1 MPCGLAVILMSTLI
15 VLLPEQPRL
24 QASQADAP
32 LPRADL
38 TLHFVLTADSQQVLQ
53 RGLAAVADWPKADAV
68 VAVVPIGDVAWH
80 RLTAP
85 KAPAG
90 KLRAAV
96 ISMLEES
103 VLDDEAD
110 LHLALSPQ
118 FKAGEPSW
126 VALLNKP
133 WLKAQI
139 DAIEATG
146 LSVDRVVPAWT
157 PEGPA
162 AAHVWRRGAEAGHA
176 GDAWLAWRDA
186 EGALHLPLASEA
198 VRLLLARQ
206 PADEPV
212 AWTASPDGA
221 EEAARWA
228 GDALATQSADQQL
241 LAAARGDWNLRQFD
255 LTARHRGSRMAT
267 EGWRLF
273 WHGENWRWVRWG
285 LIGLV
290 AVQLLGGRLW
300 AWQQEKALAQKG
312 AARTQI
318 VQKTF
323 PQIRAVREPLAQM
336 QREVEQ
342 MRSAAGRPG
351 DADLEPLLQAADT
364 AWPPS
369 RGAADNLMFEPG
381 KLVIVSAGWSP
392 QEVDGFRERLRPLGY
407 QVDDTQG
414 RLTLTP
420 AKFKPNPVAPGSS
433 ATPSASPRPAAA
445 VTPGPG
451 TPPAVPTGGRPLPA
465 PSAGPTPG
473 MVSPPPAPAPEPLP
487 VQPQQQPPYGA
498 GVPKATI

>member
-1 MPCGLAVILMSTLI
+1 MSTLI

-32 LPRADL
+32 TPRADL
-38 TLHFVLTADSQQVLQ
+38 TLHFVLTADGQHVVQ
-53 RGLAAVADWPKADAV
+53 RGLAVVADWPKADAV
-68 VAVVPIGDVAWH
+68 VAVVPMGDVAWH
-80 RLTAP
+80 RLSAP
-85 KAPAG
+85 KAPAA

-96 ISMLEES
+96 ISMLEEA

-157 PEGPA
+157 PEGPP
-162 AAHVWRRGAEAGHA
+162 AAHVWRRDGDGAGQV
-176 GDAWLAWRDA
+176 WLAWRDA
-186 EGALHLPLASEA
+186 DGALHLPLASEA

-206 PADEPV
+206 PADQSV

-221 EEAARWA
+221 EEAARFA
-228 GDALATQSADQQL
+228 GDGLATQSADQQL

-273 WHGENWRWVRWG
+273 WHGAPWRWVRWG

-290 AVQLLGGRLW
+290 AVQLLGGRIW
-300 AWQQEKALAQKG
+300 AWQQDKALAQKN

-342 MRSAAGRPG
+342 MRTAAGRPG

-381 KLVIVSAGWSP
+381 KLVIVSAGWTP

-420 AKFKPNPVAPGSS
+420 AKFKP
-433 ATPSASPRPAAA
+433 SASASTVPSTSPATRPAAA
-445 VTPGPG
+445 APLSTPHSVPG
-451 TPPAVPTGGRPLPA
+451 QTAAPTPAQGARPA
-465 PSAGPTPG
+465 PAPAPGQKPG
-473 MVSPPPAPAPEPLP
+473 MVVPPPPAPEPLP
-487 VQPQQQPPYGA
+487 LQPQQQPPYGT

>member
-1 MPCGLAVILMSTLI
+1 MSTLI

-24 QASQADAP
+24 QASQVDAP
-32 LPRADL
+32 APRADQ
-38 TLHFVLTADSQQVLQ
+38 TLHFVLTADGQQVLQ
-53 RGLAAVADWPKADAV
+53 RGSAAVADWPKADAV

-80 RLTAP
+80 RLSAP

-96 ISMLEES
+96 ISMLEEA
-103 VLDDEAD
+103 VLDDDAD
-110 LHLALSPQ
+110 LHVALSPQ

-133 WLKAQI
+133 WLKGQLE
-139 DAIEATG
+139 AIEATG

-157 PEGPA
+157 PEGPT
-162 AAHVWRRGAEAGHA
+162 AAHVWRRDADAGQP
-176 GDAWLAWRDA
+176 GQAWLAWRDA
-186 EGALHLPLASEA
+186 DGALHLPLASEA

-206 PADEPV
+206 PADQAV

-228 GDALATQSADQQL
+228 GDALATLSADQQL
-241 LAAARGDWNLRQFD
+241 LAAARSDWNLRQFD

-267 EGWRLF
+267 EGWRVF
-273 WHGENWRWVRWG
+273 WHGESWRWVRWG

-300 AWQQEKALAQKG
+300 AWQQEKTLAQKS

-323 PQIRAVREPLAQM
+323 PHIRAVREPLAQM

-342 MRSAAGRPG
+342 MRSAAGRPS

-381 KLVIVSAGWSP
+381 KLVIVSAGWTP

-414 RLTLTP
+414 RLTLVP
-420 AKFKPNPVAPGSS
+420 AKFKPKPTASTPLAAPNAG
-433 ATPSASPRPAAA
+433 PRPQALQPAPAAA
-445 VTPGPG
+445 PLQPARPQPAQPQPGS
-451 TPPAVPTGGRPLPA
+451 PPAGLGPA
-465 PSAGPTPG
+465 PGAA
-473 MVSPPPAPAPEPLP
+473 SPPPPSEPQPL
-487 VQPQQQPPYGA
+487 QPQQQVPYGS
-498 GVPKATI
+498 GVPKATL